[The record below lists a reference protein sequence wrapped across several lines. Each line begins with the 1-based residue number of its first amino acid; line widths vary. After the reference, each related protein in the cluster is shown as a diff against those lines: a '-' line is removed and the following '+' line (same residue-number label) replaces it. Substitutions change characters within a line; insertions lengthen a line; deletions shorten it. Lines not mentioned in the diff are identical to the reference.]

1 MTQLR
6 VVKGQDKLHPD
17 SGLTE
22 VDTAAG
28 SSEPIVVEEGGGP
41 QTITVWMKKEGIKD
55 FNRFMETSD

>member
-6 VVKGQDKLHPD
+6 VVKRQDKLHPD

-28 SSEPIVVEEGGGP
+28 SSEPIVAEEGGGP

>member
-1 MTQLR
+1 M
-6 VVKGQDKLHPD
+6 KGQDKLHPD

-28 SSEPIVVEEGGGP
+28 SSEPMVAEEGGGP